1 MKKLICVL
9 LSICLLAALFSGCIA
24 KFKCD
29 LCGEEK
35 FGTKYT
41 EELMGEAYEY
51 CSDCKEDLDE
61 LEEELGERYPIF
73 AF

>member
-9 LSICLLAALFSGCIA
+9 LGVCLLAALFSGCIA

-35 FGTKYT
+35 FGTKYS
-41 EELMGEAYEY
+41 EELLDEKYEY
-51 CSDCKEDLDE
+51 CSDCKEKLDE
-61 LEEELGERYPIF
+61 MEEELGERLPF
-73 AF
+73 FTF